1 MLIYKGCYNVKFLAY
16 LIYKKIK
23 NINRVEYYRNMIVT
37 ISGKAGSGKSTIA
50 RLLAKKLNLEHY
62 SIGDLMREMARE
74 RKISLL
80 ELSERAEEDKAIDRE
95 LDKKQIQLGKKDDL
109 VIDSRLAAF
118 FIPQADFKIFLDC
131 DDKVRAGRIMK
142 DNREIE
148 KSKNIDEAI
157 KKIKKRE
164 ESERK
169 RYKEYYDVDYC
180 KKELYDFVIDTSDLS
195 VGEVV
200 ERIIKKQKP

>member
-1 MLIYKGCYNVKFLAY
+1 MFIYKAYYNAKFLAY
-16 LIYKKIK
+16 LTYKKIK
-23 NINRVEYYRNMIVT
+23 NINKVEYYRNMIVT

-50 RLLAKKLNLEHY
+50 RLLAKKLGLEHY
-62 SIGDLMREMARE
+62 SVGDLMREMARE
-74 RKISLL
+74 MKISLL
-80 ELSERAEEDKAIDRE
+80 ELSEKAETDKAIDRE
-95 LDKKQIQLGKKDDL
+95 LDKKQVELGKKDNF

-118 FIPQADFKIFLDC
+118 FIPHANFKIFLDC

-180 KKELYDFVIDTSDLS
+180 KKELYDFVINTSDLS
-195 VGEVV
+195 VGEVIDK
-200 ERIIKKQKP
+200 IIKKQKP